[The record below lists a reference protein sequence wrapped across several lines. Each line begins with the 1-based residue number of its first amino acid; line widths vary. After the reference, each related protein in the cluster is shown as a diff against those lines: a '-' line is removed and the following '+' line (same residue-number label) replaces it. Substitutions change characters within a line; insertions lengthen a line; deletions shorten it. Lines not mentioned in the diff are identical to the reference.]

1 MWSLFK
7 SDPENKL
14 KKQLAQKREQALHA
28 QRNGD
33 IRLFASLTQEA
44 EAILKQLQ
52 QVQSDK
58 A

>member
-7 SDPENKL
+7 SDPEKKL
-14 KKQLAQKREQALHA
+14 KKQLKQKREQALHA

>member
-7 SDPENKL
+7 SDPEKKL
-14 KKQLAQKREQALHA
+14 KKQLKQKREQALHA

-33 IRLFASLTQEA
+33 IRRFASLTQEA

-52 QVQSDK
+52 QVQ
-58 A
+58 

>member
-7 SDPENKL
+7 SDPKL
-14 KKQLAQKREQALHA
+14 KKQLAQKREQALTA

-33 IRLFASLTQEA
+33 MRLFASLTQES

>member
-1 MWSLFK
+1 MWSFFK
-7 SDPENKL
+7 SDPEKKL
-14 KKQLAQKREQALHA
+14 KKQLARKREQALHA

-58 A
+58 V

>member
-7 SDPENKL
+7 SDPEKKL
-14 KKQLAQKREQALHA
+14 KKQLAQKREQALTA

-33 IRLFASLTQEA
+33 MRLFASLTQES
-44 EAILKQLQ
+44 ETILKQLQ